1 MDTNKIYLTIE
12 EAIAESK
19 KEHGL
24 IPSEFLTVFPN
35 NFGINL
41 CAVKGFNVEITDD
54 NQYKS
59 ITINF
64 APTPK
69 KLDEP
74 YLFIVEEDNWDER
87 IVIIKSEFD
96 LDDKD
101 VTEFLNSGKLEDDW
115 DDYEIIS
122 KIPESKIKVFA

>member
-24 IPSEFLTVFPN
+24 IPSEFLTAFPN

-64 APTPK
+64 APTLN

-74 YLFIVEEDNWDER
+74 YLFIVEDNWNER
-87 IVIIKSEFD
+87 IIIIKSEFD

-101 VTEFLNSGKLEDDW
+101 VTEFLNSGKPEDDW
-115 DDYEIIS
+115 DDYEIMS

>member
-24 IPSEFLTVFPN
+24 IPSEFLTAFPN

-41 CAVKGFNVEITDD
+41 CAVKGFNVETTDD

>member
-1 MDTNKIYLTIE
+1 MDTNKIYLTID

-24 IPSEFLTVFPN
+24 IPSEFLATFPN

-64 APTPK
+64 APTLK

-74 YLFIVEEDNWDER
+74 YLFIVEDNWNER
-87 IVIIKSEFD
+87 IIIIKSEFD

-101 VTEFLNSGKLEDDW
+101 VTEFLNSGKPEDDW
-115 DDYEIIS
+115 DDYEIMS